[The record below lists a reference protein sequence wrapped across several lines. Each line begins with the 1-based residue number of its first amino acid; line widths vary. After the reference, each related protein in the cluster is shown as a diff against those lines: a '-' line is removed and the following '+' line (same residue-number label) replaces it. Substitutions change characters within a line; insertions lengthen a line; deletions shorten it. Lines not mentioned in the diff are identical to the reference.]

1 MGLAYFYCGAEN
13 AIEMQVWATWLLYAV
28 LIDLTDAV
36 AEALARPFADVSP
49 EMVYRGLYFVTQ
61 AAAKDPTLDPVRYL
75 ADQADELGIIK
86 RPRKAPYERPPI
98 PPDDHLT
105 INQIA

>member
-1 MGLAYFYCGAEN
+1 M
-13 AIEMQVWATWLLYAV
+13 
-28 LIDLTDAV
+28 

-75 ADQADELGIIK
+75 ADQADELGWFSMIVSITFEYIK
-86 RPRKAPYERPPI
+86 I
-98 PPDDHLT
+98 
-105 INQIA
+105 